1 MKINNGYS
9 KMRYLAL
16 LLVAFVA
23 GCASNAS
30 EMPTT
35 PVIADTIA
43 PTVSFTAPVNGQT
56 TVPVNRKVSVA
67 FSEAMNSSTLNTTT
81 FTVTGPGLTPV
92 AGTVSGVGA
101 TAVFSPTV
109 SFASNTLYTATIK
122 TGAKDLAGNA
132 LAADYGWNFTTSAVA
147 DTIAPTVSFTAPING
162 ETFVPINR
170 IIHAAFSEAMDP
182 LTLTS
187 TNFTVTGPGVT
198 PVAGTVTPLGTTAT
212 FTPTSAFANSTLYT
226 GTITTGAKDLA
237 GNALAANFVFTF
249 TTGIA
254 PDTTR
259 PMVQV
264 TSPTNTAIAVPT
276 NRKVDVGFSEL
287 MDPLSITTASFTL
300 TGPGVTPV
308 IGTVAPVGTSATFTP
323 NSNLANNTLYTATIT
338 AAVKDLAGNTM
349 AADYVFS
356 FTTGA
361 LADTTAPTVI
371 LVNPVDLEIAV
382 PINSAVNAT
391 FSEDMDILTI
401 STATFTLQTT
411 GPPLGVPAVSGTV
424 AYNPLTRIATFTP
437 SASLAVNTNYTATV
451 TTGAKDLAG
460 NALALDY
467 VWSFTTDI
475 AIVPPIV
482 SHLGSAGT
490 FGLMATSA
498 ITSTGNS
505 VINGDVS
512 LEPGTSMTGFPPA
525 VVNGSIHINDTV
537 SAQARADLLIA
548 YNYYKGLPP
557 GAGPNAFSAG
567 ADPGALFPAG
577 VPPGVYTSGSTIVA
591 TTPMT
596 LDAGGDANAEWVF
609 QIGSSLTTGASVTL
623 INGAQAKNVYWVPT
637 LDATVGVGTIFNG
650 TIVSGRDVT
659 AVTGST
665 INGRILAGA
674 TLAGTIALQNATVN
688 VPAP

>member
-1 MKINNGYS
+1 MNTFKGYS
-9 KMRYLAL
+9 KMRSLVL
-16 LLVAFVA
+16 LLVAFAA
-23 GCASNAS
+23 GCASNGPEIPS
-30 EMPTT
+30 NPTL
-35 PVIADTIA
+35 PDNIA

-56 TVPVNRKVSVA
+56 AVPINRKVSVA
-67 FSEAMNSSTLNTTT
+67 FSEAMNTSTLNTTT
-81 FTVTGPGLTPV
+81 FTVTGPGLAPV
-92 AGTVSGVGA
+92 AGSVTGA
-101 TAVFSPTV
+101 GTTATFTPTV
-109 SFASNTLYTATIK
+109 SFASNTLYTATVKTGAKDLAGNALAANYGWNFTTSAVADAITPTVTFTAPITGQTAVPINRIIHVAFSEVMDPLTITATNFTVAGPGVTPVAGTVAPLGTSATFTPTSALANNTLYTCTIK

-132 LAADYGWNFTTSAVA
+132 LAANY
-147 DTIAPTVSFTAPING
+147 
-162 ETFVPINR
+162 
-170 IIHAAFSEAMDP
+170 
-182 LTLTS
+182 
-187 TNFTVTGPGVT
+187 
-198 PVAGTVTPLGTTAT
+198 
-212 FTPTSAFANSTLYT
+212 
-226 GTITTGAKDLA
+226 
-237 GNALAANFVFTF
+237 VFTF
-249 TTGIA
+249 TTGLA
-254 PDTTR
+254 ADATR
-259 PMVQV
+259 PTVKI
-264 TSPTNTAIAVPT
+264 TSPTDTAIAVPI
-276 NRKVDVGFSEL
+276 NRKVTVGFSEV
-287 MDPLSITTASFTL
+287 MDPLSITTLSFTL

-323 NSNLANNTLYTATIT
+323 NTNLANNTLYTGTIT
-338 AAVKDLAGNTM
+338 TAVKDLAGNTM
-349 AADYVFS
+349 ASNFVFS

-361 LADTTAPTVI
+361 LADATAPTVI
-371 LVNPVDLEIAV
+371 LVNPADLAIAV
-382 PINSAVNAT
+382 PINSAVHAT
-391 FSEDMDILTI
+391 FSKDMDGLTI

-411 GPPLGVPAVSGTV
+411 GPPLGVPSVSGAV
-424 AYNPLTRIATFTP
+424 VYDPLTKIATFTP
-437 SASLAVNTNYTATV
+437 AANLAVSTSYTATV

-475 AIVPPIV
+475 AVVPPAT

-525 VVNGSIHINDTV
+525 VVNGSIHVNDTV

-567 ADPGALFPAG
+567 ADPGALFPGG
-577 VPPGVYTSGSTIVA
+577 VPPGVYTSGSTIIA
-591 TTPMT
+591 STPMT
-596 LDAGGDANAEWVF
+596 LDAAGDANAVWVF
-609 QIGSSLTTGASVTL
+609 QIGSALTTNASITL
-623 INGAQAKNVYWVPT
+623 TGGAQAKNVFWVPT
-637 LDATVGVGTIFNG
+637 LDATIGVGTIFYG

-659 AVTGST
+659 AVTGAT